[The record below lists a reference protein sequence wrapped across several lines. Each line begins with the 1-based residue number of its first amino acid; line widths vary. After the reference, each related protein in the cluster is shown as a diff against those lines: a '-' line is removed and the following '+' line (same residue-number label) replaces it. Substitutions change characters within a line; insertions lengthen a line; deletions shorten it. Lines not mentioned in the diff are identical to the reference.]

1 MGQNLF
7 VRFLVITVVCGFLSW
22 MAYRGVADKR
32 LELGI
37 DLKGGTELVFKFDF
51 SNVTAPS
58 ETLKTAIGIIQQRI
72 DGYGMKDIVIQ
83 PLGEDGFA
91 VQISAIDREKVDAIK
106 EIITQLGK
114 LEFRITVEPQSN
126 QNFEHYWTLFQD
138 RLAKKIPI
146 DQASRIT
153 FDDLKPEDRERYNLG
168 LRWYPLSAEARG
180 EYLAARLPQGE
191 GGAQPWVLCR
201 LDKHNVIGEDLV
213 NVRHGLDQSG
223 VSTSFSVHFDVTKL
237 AQSRM
242 ADLTEYEEN
251 KYMAILLNEEV
262 TSAPI
267 LQSTLSRNGQITG
280 GFTEAKARQLA
291 AVLQAG
297 ALQEKPAL
305 VSERTIAP
313 DLAGEV
319 REQAILSVILGFAVV
334 LLVMAWLYYGP
345 GMLANFALL
354 LNIVL
359 LVGVL
364 VWFDAVLTLPGLAG
378 IVLTVGM
385 SVDANILVYE
395 RMREEKARGRT
406 VAQAVALG
414 YERALVTIVD
424 SNLTTLITA
433 YFLFQLG
440 SGPVRGF
447 GVTLAIG
454 IIVSMF
460 TALYVTHAIFDL
472 LLRKRMI
479 TELKMRPVRATPAI
493 NWTGNVMRP
502 AVIWSTLAMLG
513 GVVLWELAPEK
524 VRYDL
529 DFTQGSKLV
538 MRFSEPQ
545 PMAEVRAKLEEAA
558 RQNPMYRDIALRAT
572 TEGVGQQVSADSS
585 PAFELRSQDIATRQ
599 QIDELKATLRQA
611 FEGRLLRGPLAS
623 TLRAADGGGLAGEMY
638 FSSDRVRAEL
648 LEAAF
653 RQFADREKKGLAGAK
668 VEPLPAVPGAGAS
681 FRLTF
686 PSDQSPEAVVFN
698 VGVALKGRGK
708 KLQGR
713 GKKEGSGERE
723 GGFQL
728 AEAQKGYAEIATS
741 DTSTP
746 QEQEDAKRI
755 RAVLDSYQPADLT
768 PAVFDECD
776 PFPLADLV
784 NPSTAEEH
792 RDAAVQAIALSLLG
806 IIVYVA
812 FRFRS
817 WTYGLASVFPLIH
830 DVVVTLGAATLVT
843 WLGLFDVRLNLVS
856 VAAYL
861 TLIGYSINDTI
872 VIFDRVRENKG
883 ASGRARLAEI
893 IDKSVNQTLAR
904 TIRLSLTV
912 LVVVAILLVFNYGTN
927 SSLEGFAFIL
937 TVGVIAGAY
946 STVFIASPTL
956 LYLPWLWDRCGKSVR
971 SLARKAAPFMIA
983 CAAVLIGGAR
993 FHTPE
998 EFQRD
1003 WSVPVFDSLFLA
1015 VPIGVLA
1022 FFLFYFVRFVRSERA
1037 AAETA

>member
-7 VRFLVITVVCGFLSW
+7 VRFLVIAIVCGFLGW

-51 SNVTAPS
+51 SNVAARS

-91 VQISAIDREKVDAIK
+91 VQISAVDREKVDAIK

-126 QNFEHYWTLFQD
+126 QNFGSYWTLFQE
-138 RLAKKIPI
+138 RLAKKIPV
-146 DQASRIT
+146 DQAARIT
-153 FDDLKPEDRERYNLG
+153 LDDLKPEDKERYKLG
-168 LRWYPLSAEARG
+168 LRWYPLSADARG
-180 EYLAARLPQGE
+180 EYSAARLPQGE

-201 LDKHNVIGEDLV
+201 LDDQNVKGEDLE
-213 NVRHGLDQSG
+213 NVRHGLDQG
-223 VSTSFSVHFDVTKL
+223 GMGTSFSVHFDVQKL
-237 AQSRM
+237 AQNRM
-242 ADLTEYEEN
+242 AALTEFEED
-251 KYMAILLNEEV
+251 KFMAILLNEEA
-262 TSAPI
+262 TSAPE

-319 REQAILSVILGFAVV
+319 REQAILSVVLGFVVV
-334 LLVMAWLYYGP
+334 LAVMAWLYYGP
-345 GMLANFALL
+345 GMLANLALL

-359 LVGVL
+359 LLGVL

-406 VAQAVALG
+406 VAQAVTLG

-472 LLRKRMI
+472 LLKKRMV
-479 TELKMRPVRATPAI
+479 TELKMRPVREAPAI
-493 NWTGNVMRP
+493 HWTGRVMRP
-502 AVIWSTLAMLG
+502 AVTWSTLAMLG
-513 GVVLWELAPEK
+513 GVILWEMAPDK

-529 DFTQGSKLV
+529 DFTQGSKLI
-538 MRFSEPQ
+538 MRFSEPF
-545 PMAEVRAKLEEAA
+545 PLADVRGKIADAA
-558 RQNPMYRDIALRAT
+558 RENPMYGDIALRAT
-572 TEGVGQQVSADSS
+572 AEGVGQKVSADMSA
-585 PAFELRSQDIATRQ
+585 AFELRSQDIATKQ
-599 QIDELKATLRQA
+599 QIEELKATLRHA

-623 TLRAADGGGLAGEMY
+623 TLRPADGGGLEGEI
-638 FSSDRVRAEL
+638 FFRSDRVKPEL

-653 RQFADREKKGLAGAK
+653 RQFADREKKGLVGGKATL
-668 VEPLPAVPGAGAS
+668 LPAVPGAGAS
-681 FRLTF
+681 LKVAF
-686 PSDQSPEAVVFN
+686 PNDQNPEAVVFN
-698 VGVALKGRGK
+698 VGAAL
-708 KLQGR
+708 
-713 GKKEGSGERE
+713 E
-723 GGFQL
+723 GFQL
-728 AEAQKGYAEIATS
+728 AEAQKSYGDIASS

-755 RAVLDSYQPADLT
+755 SAALGSYQSADLT
-768 PAVFDECD
+768 PALFEECD

-784 NPSTAEEH
+784 NPSTAQEH

-806 IIVYVA
+806 IVVYVA

-830 DVVVTLGAATLVT
+830 DVVVTLGAATLAT
-843 WLGLFDVRLNLVS
+843 WLGIFDVRLNLVS

-872 VIFDRVRENKG
+872 VIFDRIRENKG

-904 TIRLSLTV
+904 TVRLSLTV
-912 LVVVAILLVFNYGTN
+912 LVVVLILLVFNYGTN

-937 TVGVIAGAY
+937 TFGVLAGAY

-956 LYLPWLWDRCGKSVR
+956 LYLPWLWDRCGRSVR

-983 CAAVLIGGAR
+983 CAAILIGSAR

-1015 VPIGVLA
+1015 VPIGVLG
-1022 FFLFYFVRFVRSERA
+1022 FFLFYFVRFVREERA
-1037 AAETA
+1037 ATETA

>member
-7 VRFLVITVVCGFLSW
+7 ARFLIITVACGFLGF
-22 MAYRGVADKR
+22 MAYRGVAQKK

-51 SNVTAPS
+51 SNVSAPA
-58 ETLKTAIGIIQQRI
+58 ETLTTAIGIIQQRI

-83 PLGEDGFA
+83 PLGSDGFA
-91 VQISAIDREKVDAIK
+91 VQISATDRDKVDAVK

-114 LEFRITVEPQSN
+114 LEFRITVEPGLNDNYQ
-126 QNFEHYWTLFQD
+126 HYWTLFQE
-138 RLAKKIPI
+138 RIAKKIPV

-153 FDDLKPEDRERYNLG
+153 LDDLKPEDKNRYPLG
-168 LRWYPLSAEARG
+168 LRWYPLSSDARG
-180 EYLAARLPQGE
+180 EYPASRLPAGE

-201 LDKHNVIGEDLV
+201 LDEQNVTGEDLE
-213 NVRHGLDQSG
+213 NPRHGLDQGGRAGS
-223 VSTSFSVHFDVTKL
+223 SFRVYFDVRKL
-237 AQSRM
+237 AQPRM
-242 ADLTEYEEN
+242 AGLTEN
-251 KYMAILLNEEV
+251 PGDFMAILLNEEV
-262 TSAPI
+262 NSAPELI
-267 LQSTLSRNGQITG
+267 NTLSRSGQITG

-297 ALQEKPAL
+297 ALQEKPTL

-319 REQAILSVILGFAVV
+319 RERAILSVLLGFAVV
-334 LLVMAWLYYGP
+334 LAVMAWLYYGP
-345 GMLANFALL
+345 GMLANFALV

-359 LVGVL
+359 LLGVL

-395 RMREEKARGRT
+395 RMREEKLRGRT

-414 YERALVTIVD
+414 YERALVTIID

-454 IIVSMF
+454 IVISMF

-472 LLRKRMI
+472 LLRKKVI
-479 TELKMRPVRATPAI
+479 TELKMRPVGATRSI
-493 NWTGNVMRP
+493 SWTGRIMRP
-502 AVIWSTLAMLG
+502 AVIWSSLAMLA
-513 GVVLWELAPEK
+513 GVVLWELAPDK

-538 MRFSEPQ
+538 MRFAEPQ
-545 PMAEVRAKLEEAA
+545 PMAEVRAKLEDAA

-572 TEGVGQQVSADSS
+572 AEGVGQKVSADSS
-585 PAFELRSQDIATRQ
+585 PAFELRSQDIATRP
-599 QIDELKATLRQA
+599 QIEELKATLRQA

-623 TLRAADGGGLAGEMY
+623 TLRAADGGGLQGEI
-638 FSSDRVRAEL
+638 FFQSDRVRAEL

-653 RQFADREKKGLAGAK
+653 RQFADREKRGLAGAK
-668 VEPLPAVPGAGAS
+668 VEPLPPEPGAGSS
-681 FRLTF
+681 FRLAF
-686 PSDQSPEAVVFN
+686 PSDQNPEAIVFN
-698 VGVALKGRGK
+698 VGAAI
-708 KLQGR
+708 
-713 GKKEGSGERE
+713 EGL
-723 GGFQL
+723 QL
-728 AEAQKGYAEIATS
+728 AEALKRYAEIEAS

-746 QEQEDAKRI
+746 QEQEEAKRI
-755 RAVLDSYQPADLT
+755 RAVLDSYQPADVT
-768 PAVFDECD
+768 PLLFEECD

-792 RDAAVQAIALSLLG
+792 RDAAVQAIMLSLLG

-830 DVVVTLGAATLVT
+830 DVVVTLGAATIAT
-843 WLGLFDVRLNLVS
+843 WLGLFDVRLNLVT

-872 VIFDRVRENKG
+872 VIFDRIRENKG

-927 SSLEGFAFIL
+927 SSLEGFAFVL

-956 LYLPWLWDRCGKSVR
+956 LYLPWLWDRCGRSVR
-971 SLARKAAPFMIA
+971 SLARKTAPFMIA
-983 CAAVLIGGAR
+983 SAAVLIASAH

-998 EFQRD
+998 EFRRD
-1003 WSVPVFDSLFLA
+1003 WSVPVFDSLILA
-1015 VPIGVLA
+1015 FPIGLLA

-1037 AAETA
+1037 EAEPA